1 MEYWKKDVT
10 GYEIRVTIRKEE
22 RKAIK
27 IMMEIK
33 KLMVPRNLLFLLFS
47 LVMLAMFYH
56 PLKELMGLL
65 FKSELYSHII
75 LIPIV
80 SGYFIYL
87 KRRII
92 FSDLEYSY
100 RSGITVITIGMIL
113 YFIGT
118 EQAIKLN
125 QNDSLA
131 LMIFS
136 AITLLIGG
144 VLVFY
149 GIKSFR
155 FAVFP
160 LLFLFFLTPIPTIM
174 VEKLI
179 LLLQMGSTEAT
190 YGFFKLTGVPVLREG
205 FTFHLPGMSIE
216 VAKQCSGIRS
226 SIALFITSI
235 IAGQLF
241 LQTGW
246 KKVVLALSIFPI
258 TIFKNGLRIVTL
270 SLLGTYVD
278 PRILGSELHKSGGI
292 PFFFVALMLLAPVL
306 FLLRKTEKKGGEGRE

>member
-1 MEYWKKDVT
+1 
-10 GYEIRVTIRKEE
+10 
-22 RKAIK
+22 
-27 IMMEIK
+27 
-33 KLMVPRNLLFLLFS
+33 
-47 LVMLAMFYH
+47 MLAMFYH
-56 PLKELMGLL
+56 PLKELMGLS

-118 EQAIKLN
+118 EQVIKLN
-125 QNDSLA
+125 QNDYLA
-131 LMIFS
+131 LIIFS

-144 VLVFY
+144 VVLFY

-160 LLFLFFLTPIPTIM
+160 LLLLFFLTPIPTTA

-190 YGFFKLTGVPVLREG
+190 HGFFKLTGVPVLREG
-205 FTFHLPGMSIE
+205 FTFTLPGMSIE

-246 KKVVLALSIFPI
+246 KKVVLGLSIFPI
-258 TIFKNGLRIVTL
+258 TIFKNRRRIVTF
-270 SLLGTYVD
+270 SLLGIYVD

-292 PFFFVALMLLAPVL
+292 PFFFVALMLLVPIL
-306 FLLRKTEKKGGEGRE
+306 WWLRRTEKKGVGGRV

>member
-1 MEYWKKDVT
+1 
-10 GYEIRVTIRKEE
+10 
-22 RKAIK
+22 
-27 IMMEIK
+27 
-33 KLMVPRNLLFLLFS
+33 MVLRNLFFLLFS

-75 LIPIV
+75 LILIV

-87 KRRII
+87 KRKII
-92 FSDLEYSY
+92 FSEMGYSY

-118 EQAIKLN
+118 EQGIKLN
-125 QNDSLA
+125 QNDHLA

-136 AITLLIGG
+136 AVTLFIGG
-144 VLVFY
+144 VVLFY

-160 LLFLFFLTPIPTIM
+160 LLLLFFMTPIPTTA
-174 VEKLI
+174 VEKLV

-190 YGFFKLTGVPVLREG
+190 YGFFKVSGVPFLREG
-205 FTFHLPGMSIE
+205 FTFHLSGMSIE

-241 LQTGW
+241 LRTGW
-246 KKVVLALSIFPI
+246 KKVVLVLSIFPI

-270 SLLGTYVD
+270 SLLGAYVD

-292 PFFFVALMLLAPVL
+292 PFFFVALALLTPIL
-306 FLLRKTEKKGGEGRE
+306 WGLKKTEKKGVGGRAQGWRL

>member
-1 MEYWKKDVT
+1 M
-10 GYEIRVTIRKEE
+10 
-22 RKAIK
+22 K

-47 LVMLAMFYH
+47 LVIFTMFFH
-56 PLKELMGLL
+56 PLKELMGFL

-75 LIPIV
+75 LVPFV
-80 SGYFIYL
+80 SIYFLYL

-92 FSDLEYSY
+92 FSDLEYSF
-100 RSGITVITIGMIL
+100 RSGIMVITIGMIL
-113 YFIGT
+113 YFIGVK
-118 EQAIKLN
+118 QGISLN
-125 QNDSLA
+125 QNDYLA
-131 LMIFS
+131 LMIFA
-136 AITLLIGG
+136 AITLLNGG
-144 VLVFY
+144 VLLFY

-155 FAVFP
+155 SAVFP
-160 LLFLFFLTPIPTIM
+160 LLFLFFLTPIPTIA
-174 VEKLI
+174 VEKII

-205 FTFHLPGMSIE
+205 FTFHLSGMSIE

-235 IAGQLF
+235 IAGQFF
-241 LQTGW
+241 LRKGW
-246 KKVVLALSIFPI
+246 GKVVLALSVFPI

-292 PFFFVALMLLAPVL
+292 PFFFLALMFLAPVL
-306 FLLRKTEKKGGEGRE
+306 FWLRKTEKKGVEGRG

>member
-1 MEYWKKDVT
+1 MTKT
-10 GYEIRVTIRKEE
+10 
-22 RKAIK
+22 
-27 IMMEIK
+27 K
-33 KLMVPRNLLFLLFS
+33 KLMVPRNLFFLLFS
-47 LVMLAMFYH
+47 LVMMAMFFH

-92 FSDLEYSY
+92 FSEMEYSY
-100 RSGITVITIGMIL
+100 RAGITVITIGMIL

-118 EQAIKLN
+118 GQGIKLN
-125 QNDSLA
+125 QNDHLA

-136 AITLLIGG
+136 ANTLLIGG
-144 VLVFY
+144 VVLFY
-149 GIKSFR
+149 GLKSFR

-160 LLFLFFLTPIPTIM
+160 LLFLFFLTPIPTIA

-179 LLLQMGSTEAT
+179 TLLQIGSTEAT

-205 FTFHLPGMSIE
+205 FTFNLPGMSIE

-246 KKVVLALSIFPI
+246 KKVILVLSIFPI

-278 PRILGSELHKSGGI
+278 PRILSSELHKSGGI
-292 PFFFVALMLLAPVL
+292 PFFFVALALLMPIL
-306 FLLRKTEKKGGEGRE
+306 WGLRKTEKKGEG

>member
-1 MEYWKKDVT
+1 
-10 GYEIRVTIRKEE
+10 
-22 RKAIK
+22 
-27 IMMEIK
+27 
-33 KLMVPRNLLFLLFS
+33 
-47 LVMLAMFYH
+47 
-56 PLKELMGLL
+56 MGLL

-87 KRRII
+87 KRKII
-92 FSDLEYSY
+92 FSEMGYSY

-118 EQAIKLN
+118 EQGIKLN
-125 QNDSLA
+125 QNDHLA

-136 AITLLIGG
+136 AVTLFIGG
-144 VLVFY
+144 VVLFY

-160 LLFLFFLTPIPTIM
+160 LLLLFFMTPIPTTA
-174 VEKLI
+174 VEKLV

-190 YGFFKLTGVPVLREG
+190 YGFFKVSGVPFLREG
-205 FTFHLPGMSIE
+205 FTFHLSGMSIE

-241 LQTGW
+241 LRTGW
-246 KKVVLALSIFPI
+246 KKVVLVLSIFPI

-270 SLLGTYVD
+270 SLLGVYVD
-278 PRILGSELHKSGGI
+278 PRILNSELHKSGGI
-292 PFFFVALMLLAPVL
+292 PFFFVALALLTPIL
-306 FLLRKTEKKGGEGRE
+306 WGLKKTEKKGVGGRG

>member
-1 MEYWKKDVT
+1 MEYWKKDVA

-47 LVMLAMFYH
+47 LVIFTMFYH

-118 EQAIKLN
+118 EQAIILN

-190 YGFFKLTGVPVLREG
+190 YGFFKMTGVPVLREG

-306 FLLRKTEKKGGEGRE
+306 FLLRKTEKKGGEGRG

>member
-1 MEYWKKDVT
+1 MTK
-10 GYEIRVTIRKEE
+10 
-22 RKAIK
+22 
-27 IMMEIK
+27 IK
-33 KLMVPRNLLFLLFS
+33 KLMVPRNLFFLLFS
-47 LVMLAMFYH
+47 LLLLAMFYH

-65 FKSELYSHII
+65 FRSELYSHII

-87 KRRII
+87 KRKII
-92 FSDLEYSY
+92 FSEMGYSY

-118 EQAIKLN
+118 EQGIKLN
-125 QNDSLA
+125 QNDHLA

-136 AITLLIGG
+136 AVTLFIGG
-144 VLVFY
+144 VVLFY

-160 LLFLFFLTPIPTIM
+160 LLLLFFMTPIPTTA
-174 VEKLI
+174 VEKLV

-190 YGFFKLTGVPVLREG
+190 YGFFKVSGVPFLREG
-205 FTFHLPGMSIE
+205 FTFHLSGMSIE

-241 LQTGW
+241 LRTGW
-246 KKVVLALSIFPI
+246 KKVVLVLSIFPI

-270 SLLGTYVD
+270 SLLGAYVD

-292 PFFFVALMLLAPVL
+292 PFFFVALALLTPIL
-306 FLLRKTEKKGGEGRE
+306 WGLKKTEKKGVGGRG

>member
-1 MEYWKKDVT
+1 MTK
-10 GYEIRVTIRKEE
+10 
-22 RKAIK
+22 
-27 IMMEIK
+27 IK
-33 KLMVPRNLLFLLFS
+33 KLVVPRNLFFLLFS
-47 LVMLAMFYH
+47 LVMMAMFFH

-92 FSDLEYSY
+92 FSEIEYSY
-100 RSGITVITIGMIL
+100 RPGITVITIGMIL

-118 EQAIKLN
+118 GQGINLN
-125 QNDSLA
+125 QNDHLA

-136 AITLLIGG
+136 ANILLIGG
-144 VLVFY
+144 VVLFY

-160 LLFLFFLTPIPTIM
+160 LLFLFFLTPIPTIA

-179 LLLQMGSTEAT
+179 TLLQIGSTEAT

-205 FTFHLPGMSIE
+205 FTFNLPGMSIE

-246 KKVVLALSIFPI
+246 KKVILVLSIFPV

-278 PRILGSELHKSGGI
+278 PRILSSELHKSGGI
-292 PFFFVALMLLAPVL
+292 PFFFVALALLMPIL
-306 FLLRKTEKKGGEGRE
+306 WGLRKTEKKGVEGRV

>member
-1 MEYWKKDVT
+1 MEYWKKEVAD
-10 GYEIRVTIRKEE
+10 YELRVTIRKEE

-47 LVMLAMFYH
+47 LVIFAMFFH

-80 SGYFIYL
+80 SIYFLFL

-92 FSDLEYSY
+92 FSDLEYSF

-118 EQAIKLN
+118 EQVIKLN
-125 QNDSLA
+125 QNDHLS

-160 LLFLFFLTPIPTIM
+160 LLFLFFLTPIPTTA

-179 LLLQMGSTEAT
+179 LLLQIGSTEAT
-190 YGFFKLTGVPVLREG
+190 YVIFKLTGAPILREG
-205 FTFHLPGMSIE
+205 FIFHLPGMSIE

-246 KKVVLALSIFPI
+246 KKVILVLSIFPI

-306 FLLRKTEKKGGEGRE
+306 FWLRKTEKKGVEGRG

>member
-1 MEYWKKDVT
+1 MTK
-10 GYEIRVTIRKEE
+10 
-22 RKAIK
+22 
-27 IMMEIK
+27 IK
-33 KLMVPRNLLFLLFS
+33 KLMVLRHLLFLLFN
-47 LVMLAMFYH
+47 VVILAMFFH

-65 FKSELYSHII
+65 FNSELYSHII

-87 KRRII
+87 KRKII
-92 FSDLEYSY
+92 FSELEYSY
-100 RSGITVITIGMIL
+100 RSGITVITIGMML
-113 YFIGT
+113 YFVGT
-118 EQAIKLN
+118 EQGIKLN
-125 QNDSLA
+125 QNDHIA

-136 AITLLIGG
+136 AITLFIGG
-144 VLVFY
+144 VLLFY
-149 GIKSFR
+149 GNKSFR

-160 LLFLFFLTPIPTIM
+160 LLFLFFLTPIPTKA

-205 FTFHLPGMSIE
+205 FTFHLTGMSIE

-241 LQTGW
+241 LRAGW

-270 SLLGTYVD
+270 SLLGAYVD

-292 PFFFVALMLLAPVL
+292 PFFFVALVLLAPVL
-306 FLLRKTEKKGGEGRE
+306 WGLRKSETKGKGSRIKDKGERIEV